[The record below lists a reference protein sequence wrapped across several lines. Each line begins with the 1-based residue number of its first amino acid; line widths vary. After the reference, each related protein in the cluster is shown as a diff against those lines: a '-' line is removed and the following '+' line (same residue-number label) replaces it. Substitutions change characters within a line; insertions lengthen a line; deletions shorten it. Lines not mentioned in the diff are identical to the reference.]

1 MEKTQMTRKEKDLLS
16 RVSGILN
23 YSEFI
28 HANLTT
34 VARTCGNKNCRC
46 TREGKKHISMY
57 LTTIRKDGKRKA
69 IYIPKRLED
78 RTRIMVD
85 RYFRIKDTLEEIS
98 EINLKRLLSEKDAK

>member
-1 MEKTQMTRKEKDLLS
+1 MKKTQMQRREKDLLS
-16 RVSGILN
+16 KVSKILN

-34 VARTCGNKNCRC
+34 VSRTCGNKNCRC
-46 TREGKKHISMY
+46 IREGKKHVSMY

-69 IYIPKRLED
+69 IYIPKRLEEE
-78 RTRIMVD
+78 TRIMVD

-98 EINLKRLLSEKDAK
+98 DINLKRLLSKKDAK